1 MKSSA
6 QVTGYSLR
14 LALKIHA
21 ANTGDPCYAIR
32 LQRTNANVAYIV
44 FVSEFAHFSFQN
56 DGSSH

>member
-32 LQRTNANVAYIV
+32 LQRTNASVAYIV
-44 FVSEFAHFSFQN
+44 FVSEFEHFSVL
-56 DGSSH
+56 SK